1 MMNLLLLLALLN
13 SAPKVDYSFQEYT
26 DSGIGTIFSSNDE
39 YNPDNRAACTHKK
52 LDDKG
57 LYIAHRTLPCKSKVV
72 VCNSR
77 NSKCV
82 LTTVIDRG
90 PYGLTFNGKLVVHTS
105 IVDMTVAVA
114 KKLEHNGFENVLI
127 FSSRKIDKKTIKIK
141 GIKVRRA
148 C

>member
-1 MMNLLLLLALLN
+1 MMHLLVLLALLN
-13 SAPKVDYSFQEYT
+13 SAPKVDYSFQEYI
-26 DSGIGTIFSSNDE
+26 DVGIGTVFSSDDE
-39 YNPDNRAACTHKK
+39 FNPDNKAACTHKK

-57 LYIAHRTLPCKSKVV
+57 MYIAHRTLPCKSKVV

-90 PYGLTFNGKLVVHTS
+90 PYGLTFNGKRVVHTS
-105 IVDMTVAVA
+105 IVDMTEGVA
-114 KKLEHNGFENVLI
+114 KRIEHNGFEKVFI
-127 FSSRKIDKKTIKIK
+127 ISPRKIDKKTIKLK
-141 GIKVRRA
+141 GMKVRRA